1 MKKNHETKKTALSNV
16 PTNVPIRNATAIAP
30 VYAPA
35 TFNTMRQ
42 LTDEIEKMFGDL
54 FNFNTS
60 LNPFFTPTFALPTF
74 EEFELPL
81 WTPQIDASI
90 KNGELK
96 VHADLPGLKKED
108 IDLEF
113 IDNALVISGERK
125 FENEEEREGYYRS
138 ERSYGNFFRSIPLPE
153 GADTE
158 HATATF
164 DNGVLEIAMHVPALK
179 KKGKKLEI
187 GAPKPTAKA
196 KAA

>member
-1 MKKNHETKKTALSNV
+1 MKKNHETKNNALRTA
-16 PTNVPIRNATAIAP
+16 PTNVPIRNAAPIAP
-30 VYAPA
+30 VYAPT

-42 LTDEIEKMFGDL
+42 LTDEIEKMFGDM

-60 LNPFFTPTFALPTF
+60 LNPFFTPRFALPTF

-81 WTPQIDASI
+81 LTPQIDVSI

-125 FENEEEREGYYRS
+125 FENEEKREGYYRS
-138 ERSYGNFFRSIPLPE
+138 ERSYGDFFRSIPLPE

-164 DNGVLEIAMHVPALK
+164 DNGVLEIAMHVPALE

-187 GAPKPTAKA
+187 GAPKPAARA

>member
-1 MKKNHETKKTALSNV
+1 MKKNEELKKNAL
-16 PTNVPIRNATAIAP
+16 PTNVPIRHAAP
-30 VYAPA
+30 LTPFYGFTP
-35 TFNTMRQ
+35 FNTMRQ
-42 LTDEIEKMFGDL
+42 LTDEVERMFGDL
-54 FNFNTS
+54 FNFNMNV
-60 LNPFFTPTFALPTF
+60 NPFFAPTFPTF
-74 EEFELPL
+74 EEIDLPL
-81 WTPQIDASI
+81 WTPQIDVSR

-96 VHADLPGLKKED
+96 VHADLPGLKRED

-113 IDNALVISGERK
+113 IENTLVISGERK

-153 GADTE
+153 GADTD

-187 GAPKPTAKA
+187 GAAKPAAKA